1 MDYRYEMING
11 MIANKLIKT
20 MLQLIKYMSKLKKK
34 AVNFLMKIKLKFIH
48 QKTGTANILILKSR
62 RIIRIKKF
70 KL

>member
-48 QKTGTANILILKSR
+48 QKTGTENILILKSKR
-62 RIIRIKKF
+62 MIKIKKF